1 MNSDT
6 HGHHAVGRRKRAI
19 AKVWLRTKTD
29 GAGHLVN
36 DKPLLDYFDRPG
48 LVAAIEE
55 PLVLTEM
62 NDRVVVFA
70 RTFGGGKT
78 GQAGALRL
86 GIARALKDLDESLH
100 GPLREAGMLTRDSR
114 IKERKK
120 YGLAGARKRFQFS
133 KR

>member
-1 MNSDT
+1 MNSDKN
-6 HGHHAVGRRKRAI
+6 GNQAVGRRKRAI
-19 AKVWLRTKTD
+19 AKVWLHKKK
-29 GAGHLVN
+29 AGQNHVVN
-36 DKPLLDYFDRPG
+36 NQPLHDYFDRPG

-55 PLVLTEM
+55 PLVLTET
-62 NDRVVVFA
+62 NDDLVVVA
-70 RTFGGGKT
+70 RTFGGGIT

-86 GIARALKDLDESLH
+86 GIARALKELNEDLHST
-100 GPLREAGMLTRDSR
+100 LREAGMLTRDAR